1 MAAIKS
7 NPNLSQTQY
16 LVLAARVN
24 ETASYAAHARLYEK
38 RKPKETAALL
48 AARKLVKDHEAR
60 CGVVRAA
67 AKEELQKAKNLAL
80 DAVLFQTQ
88 EKALAAVK
96 ALEAKYD

>member
-16 LVLAARVN
+16 QVLVARVN
-24 ETASYAAHARLYEK
+24 EATGYAAQDRLYKK
-38 RKPKETAALL
+38 RAAKESAALL
-48 AARKLVKDHEAR
+48 AARKLIKEHEAR
-60 CGVVRAA
+60 NSTTMAAVRD
-67 AKEELQKAKNLAL
+67 ELQKAKNLAM

-96 ALEAKYD
+96 ALEAKYV